1 VSDNEKIIPFPV
13 NRISDITKTGPT
25 DKSQVNVK
33 DIEVLKRIQDDQ
45 TKQFCE
51 GAIDDMSMNLLR
63 GFVELAIKTD
73 NINFTRD
80 LALLIDM
87 LRGLIYR
94 DFGLPHPSQELVN
107 KMVSLKT
114 HKNGQQSAR
123 INYSTVLDINK
134 QSSPLSKDVKSELK
148 DIQDGAHT
156 IFDGD
161 DIND

>member
-1 VSDNEKIIPFPV
+1 MSDKIIPFPT
-13 NRISDITKTGPT
+13 NAIHNIEKTGPT
-25 DKSQVNVK
+25 DKKTLPVDEQK
-33 DIEVLKRIQDDQ
+33 TLKRIQDDN
-45 TKQFCE
+45 TKKFCE
-51 GAIDDMSMNLLR
+51 GAIDDISMNMLR
-63 GFVELAIKTD
+63 QFVELAVKTD

-94 DFGLPHPSQELVN
+94 DFGLKHPSQELVN

>member
-1 VSDNEKIIPFPV
+1 
-13 NRISDITKTGPT
+13 
-25 DKSQVNVK
+25 
-33 DIEVLKRIQDDQ
+33 
-45 TKQFCE
+45 
-51 GAIDDMSMNLLR
+51 
-63 GFVELAIKTD
+63 
-73 NINFTRD
+73 
-80 LALLIDM
+80 
-87 LRGLIYR
+87 
-94 DFGLPHPSQELVN
+94 
-107 KMVSLKT
+107 MVSLKT